1 MPSDQERA
9 SRSSMVEKTSSRGI
23 ISCIIM
29 SYTLQFNLTLRNKL
43 IKGSAGVKDNTARVM
58 REERMMPS
66 MPTKVR

>member
-1 MPSDQERA
+1 
-9 SRSSMVEKTSSRGI
+9 
-23 ISCIIM
+23 M